1 MRYCK
6 KAPQWFHTGQFLVY
20 GQKQLQN
27 EVPGLWH
34 DIHLELAF
42 GLGVQ
47 FKLR

>member
-20 GQKQLQN
+20 GQKQLPN
-27 EVPGLWH
+27 EVPH

-42 GLGVQ
+42 GLGEQ
-47 FKLR
+47 FNWR